1 MTSQAIQRP
10 NLYRRMLSLGALATL
25 GLHEMGLAETA
36 RQKPTIALI
45 TKSLNKQFGRTMLD
59 GAIDYQKHNANDFNL
74 VTDGIPD
81 DSDATAQI
89 SIVRA
94 MIELKVNA
102 IVLAP
107 VDSKVLIPVVAAA
120 IGSAIIVITIDNE
133 LDDDALRSLN
143 LNVPFV
149 GPNDRKGAK
158 LVGDYV
164 ASKLTRDDE
173 VGIITGPVGDV
184 NSQRRTAGLSD
195 AVQAHGLRIIAVASG
210 KWETASAAAVAAGM
224 LHHYP
229 GIKALLCSNDPM
241 AIGAVS
247 ALQAAQITRK
257 VYVSGY
263 DNTDVVRRMLK
274 DGSVL
279 ATADH
284 FPAKQGIFGV
294 DIALKAVV
302 ERRKQADL
310 TRFFETPVQL
320 VGK

>member
-1 MTSQAIQRP
+1 
-10 NLYRRMLSLGALATL
+10 MLSLGALATL
-25 GLHEMGLAETA
+25 GLADTGFAENA
-36 RQKPTIALI
+36 RQKPTIALV
-45 TKSLNKQFGRTMLD
+45 TKSLNKQFGRAIRD
-59 GAIDYQKHNANDFNL
+59 GAINYQKHNANDFNL
-74 VTDGIPD
+74 VTD
-81 DSDATAQI
+81 ATPGDTEAGAQT

-102 IVLAP
+102 IVIAP
-107 VDSKVLIPVVAAA
+107 VDSRALIPAVAAA
-120 IGSAIIVITIDNE
+120 IGSGIIVITIDNE
-133 LDDDALRSLN
+133 LDDGTLRSLG

-149 GPNDRKGAK
+149 GPDDRKGAK

-164 ASKLTRDDE
+164 ATKLTQGDE
-173 VGIITGPVGDV
+173 VGIITGPPGDV

-195 AVQAHGLRIIAVASG
+195 AMQARGVRAIAVGSG
-210 KWETASAAAVAAGM
+210 NWQTASAAAVVANM
-224 LHHYP
+224 LQHYP

-247 ALQAAQITRK
+247 ALYTAHVLGK

-263 DNTDVVRRMLK
+263 DNTDAVRQMLK

-284 FPAKQGIFGV
+284 FPAKQGVFGV

-302 ERRKQADL
+302 GRRKQADL

-320 VGK
+320 VTK